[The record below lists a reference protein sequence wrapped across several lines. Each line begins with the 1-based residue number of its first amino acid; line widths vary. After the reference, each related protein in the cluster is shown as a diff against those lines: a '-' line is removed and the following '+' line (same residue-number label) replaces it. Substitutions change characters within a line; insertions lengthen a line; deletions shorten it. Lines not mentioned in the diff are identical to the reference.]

1 MILPQ
6 ASSFPPI
13 LVLTSDT
20 SGWDAH
26 PSNISTHALTTM
38 LADVRALGIS
48 IEHMQ
53 VAPGTIRALLAPY
66 APDTYLLLNWCE
78 GWGTDNFDY
87 ATPISILEELGY
99 TFTGSS
105 SAVMHIEHHKDAAR
119 TLLTAKQVVMAT
131 ARIVER
137 VPVADWHIFPAIVKP
152 SRVHSSLGISR
163 HSVVDTPAA
172 LDIQVSAIM
181 AQYAGPVI
189 VEQFLTGIEYHVGV
203 WGNGDDLRILPVSA
217 IDYSHITDY
226 HDQLCT
232 EVAKWQFDDPMYQSL
247 WHSTAGWH
255 FPSSIPADIM
265 QQLHTN
271 AIAAYR
277 ALGLR
282 DYGRLDMRVHD
293 GVVYVIDINANPGI
307 DFDGK
312 LAIMSNHAGY
322 TYGQFI
328 TQILAFALKRMHE
341 KLKI

>member
-1 MILPQ
+1 MTLPHP
-6 ASSFPPI
+6 SVFPPI
-13 LVLTSDT
+13 LVLTSDS
-20 SGWDAH
+20 SGWQTH
-26 PSNISTHALTTM
+26 PSNITPQALTTM

-48 IEHMQ
+48 IAHMQ
-53 VAPGTIRALLAPY
+53 VAPDTMRALLAPY
-66 APDTYLLLNWCE
+66 APSTYLILNWCE
-78 GWGTDNFDY
+78 GWGTNNFDY

-99 TFTGSS
+99 TYTGANSS
-105 SAVMHIEHHKDAAR
+105 VMQTEQRKDAAR
-119 TLLTAKQVVMAT
+119 AILQAAHVAMAPS
-131 ARIVER
+131 RIVDH
-137 VPVADWHIFPAIVKP
+137 VPVVDWHIFPAIVKP
-152 SRVHSSLGISR
+152 SSVHSSQGISR

-172 LDIQVSAIM
+172 LNAQAAAMM

-189 VEQFLTGIEYHVGV
+189 VEQFLTGVEYHVGV

-232 EVAKWQFDDPMYQSL
+232 EVAKWQFEDPMYQSL

-255 FPSSIPADIM
+255 FPTTIPDHIA

-312 LAIMSNHAGY
+312 LAIMSSHAGY

-328 TQILAFALKRMHE
+328 AQILAFALARMPA
-341 KLKI
+341 K

>member
-1 MILPQ
+1 MSLPH
-6 ASSFPPI
+6 ASAFPPI

-20 SGWDAH
+20 SGWETH
-26 PSNISTHALTTM
+26 PSNISTNALTT
-38 LADVRALGIS
+38 LLTDVRTLGIN
-48 IEHMQ
+48 IEHLQ
-53 VAPGTIRALLAPY
+53 VAPETIRELLAPY
-66 APDTYLLLNWCE
+66 APNTYLILNWCE
-78 GWGTDNFDY
+78 GWGNDSFNY
-87 ATPISILEELGY
+87 ATPISILEDLGY
-99 TFTGSS
+99 TFTGASS
-105 SAVMHIEHHKDAAR
+105 TVMRIEQQKDVSRGMLQAAH
-119 TLLTAKQVVMAT
+119 VVMAPS
-131 ARIVER
+131 RIVDR
-137 VPVADWHIFPAIVKP
+137 IPVADWHIFPAIVKP
-152 SRVHSSLGISR
+152 SRVHSSQGISR

-172 LDIQVSAIM
+172 LDAQVATMM

-217 IDYSHITDY
+217 IDYSYIADY

-232 EVAKWQFDDPMYQSL
+232 EMAKWQFNDPMYQSL

-255 FPSSIPADIM
+255 FPSTISADIM

-271 AIAAYR
+271 AVAAYR

-282 DYGRLDMRVHD
+282 DYGRLDMRMHD

-307 DFDGK
+307 DFDSK

-328 TQILAFALKRMHE
+328 MQILAFALNRMH
-341 KLKI
+341 KIEN

>member
-1 MILPQ
+1 MSLPH
-6 ASSFPPI
+6 ASEFPPI

-20 SGWDAH
+20 RGWETH
-26 PSNISTHALTTM
+26 PSNISTNALTTM
-38 LADVRALGIS
+38 LTDVRAMGIS

-53 VAPGTIRALLAPY
+53 VAPDTIHALLAPY
-66 APDTYLLLNWCE
+66 APDTYLILNWCE
-78 GWGTDNFDY
+78 GWGANSFDY
-87 ATPISILEELGY
+87 ATPIRILEALGY
-99 TFTGSS
+99 TFTGASS
-105 SAVMHIEHHKDAAR
+105 HVMRIEQQKDAAR
-119 TLLTAKQVVMAT
+119 AVLKAAHVAIAPSQ
-131 ARIVER
+131 IVDS
-137 VPVADWHIFPAIVKP
+137 VPVSDWHIFPAIVKP
-152 SRVHSSLGISR
+152 SSVHSSQGISR

-172 LDIQVSAIM
+172 LNAQVAAMM

-203 WGNGDDLRILPVSA
+203 WGNGDDVHTLPVSA
-217 IDYSHITDY
+217 IDYSHIADY

-255 FPSSIPADIM
+255 FPTTIPPAIA

-312 LAIMSNHAGY
+312 LAIMSSHAGY

-328 TQILAFALKRMHE
+328 AQILAFALKRMP
-341 KLKI
+341 

>member
-1 MILPQ
+1 MTLPP
-6 ASSFPPI
+6 ASTFPPI
-13 LVLTSDT
+13 LVLTSDS
-20 SGWDAH
+20 SGWEDH

-38 LADVRALGIS
+38 LTDVRALGIS

-53 VAPGTIRALLAPY
+53 VAPDTMRAVLATY
-66 APDTYLLLNWCE
+66 APDRYLILNWCE
-78 GWGTDNFDY
+78 GWDTNSFDY
-87 ATPISILEELGY
+87 VTPISILEELGY
-99 TFTGSS
+99 TFTGAN
-105 SAVMHIEHHKDAAR
+105 SAVMQTEQHKDAAR
-119 TLLTAKQVVMAT
+119 GILQAAHVAMAPS
-131 ARIVER
+131 RIVNQ
-137 VPVADWHIFPAIVKP
+137 VPVVDWHIFPAMVKP
-152 SRVHSSLGISR
+152 SSVHSSHGISR
-163 HSVVDTPAA
+163 HSVVDTPAQLNA
-172 LDIQVSAIM
+172 QVATM
-181 AQYAGPVI
+181 LAQYAGPVI
-189 VEQFLTGIEYHVGV
+189 IEQFLTGIEYHVGV
-203 WGNGDDLRILPVSA
+203 WGNGADLHILPVGA
-217 IDYSHITDY
+217 IDYTHIADY

-232 EVAKWQFDDPMYQSL
+232 EVAKWQFEDPMYQSL

-255 FPSSIPADIM
+255 FPTTIPADIM

-328 TQILAFALKRMHE
+328 TQILAFALKRMHQQ
-341 KLKI
+341 